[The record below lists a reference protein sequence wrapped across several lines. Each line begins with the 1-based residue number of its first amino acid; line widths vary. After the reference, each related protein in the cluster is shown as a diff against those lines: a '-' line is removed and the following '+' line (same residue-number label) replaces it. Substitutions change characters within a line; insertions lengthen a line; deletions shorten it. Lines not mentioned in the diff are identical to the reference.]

1 MGNAPARPT
10 EVQASMMHSDLDDAC
25 TRAARAMAEAD
36 VLVLCLGDRLQEAS
50 TTAAAAEAAGSCES
64 STALATSSLLESD
77 PSLFYG
83 IWGHQF
89 NISRTSGPHPAFEI
103 LSRWCKK
110 FAASPAAAK
119 LRERQ
124 AEKALDERLP
134 EPARATPAWKQVA
147 SRVGSSGSDH
157 ARDEEEEEVVELMYG
172 SSDEENEAEKE
183 LTFDL
188 RDPGAF
194 HIFTSNTNG
203 HAARVFGRNA
213 VRECRGA
220 VDQWQCC
227 TPCRDGDV
235 WTAPPGLLFN
245 VDVKNN
251 GDASQDDSPLSTP
264 PTEEE
269 GSRAL
274 RAPTGEPASCP
285 TVHVVPMWHGGC
297 MDRALSVA
305 DSFRT
310 NHPRC
315 RSCGGPSRP
324 NLQLERG
331 DVGWTDAADR
341 HERYAGW
348 KRALLQEVHAGADT
362 KGEEAQESKS
372 LRVVIVE
379 IGAFARDGDV
389 TTVRQES
396 QALLRE
402 LNGTAESTGAENCQ
416 RVAQLI
422 RINAHYPLIDGG
434 AGGGECISVMGDEL
448 EALAQIDEALSAMA
462 E

>member
-1 MGNAPARPT
+1 
-10 EVQASMMHSDLDDAC
+10 MMHSDLDDAC

-50 TTAAAAEAAGSCES
+50 TTAAAAEAAGTCES
-64 STALATSSLLESD
+64 STAFATSSLLESD

-203 HAARVFGRNA
+203 ALVTRTSHATHPYNPYNPMCLLHVSEKPRAPEFNHHA
-213 VRECRGA
+213 LHVRLR
-220 VDQWQCC
+220 
-227 TPCRDGDV
+227 PCRPCV
-235 WTAPPGLLFN
+235 WT
-245 VDVKNN
+245 
-251 GDASQDDSPLSTP
+251 Q
-264 PTEEE
+264 
-269 GSRAL
+269 R
-274 RAPTGEPASCP
+274 
-285 TVHVVPMWHGGC
+285 
-297 MDRALSVA
+297 
-305 DSFRT
+305 
-310 NHPRC
+310 
-315 RSCGGPSRP
+315 GP
-324 NLQLERG
+324 
-331 DVGWTDAADR
+331 
-341 HERYAGW
+341 
-348 KRALLQEVHAGADT
+348 
-362 KGEEAQESKS
+362 
-372 LRVVIVE
+372 
-379 IGAFARDGDV
+379 
-389 TTVRQES
+389 
-396 QALLRE
+396 
-402 LNGTAESTGAENCQ
+402 
-416 RVAQLI
+416 
-422 RINAHYPLIDGG
+422 
-434 AGGGECISVMGDEL
+434 
-448 EALAQIDEALSAMA
+448 
-462 E
+462 